1 MRHAATKL
9 RAAALLCALSIAAL
23 AQVHAAITD
32 AVVGEAT
39 LVIGRAHIVTVDG
52 RQLPMERGAVIR
64 VGDTIQTEAGGH
76 VHLRF
81 VDGGRVSVRPS
92 SRLQVENYAYSAQQ
106 PQLSAIK
113 FKLEEGVVRSITGA
127 WGEAARQRFRLNTPL
142 AAIGVKGTDF
152 IVRATVDSTA
162 ATVFTGAITVAPLQ
176 GACVG
181 TLGPCLTGL
190 EKMLSEDMKGQMI
203 ELARFQ
209 AAPSLVSA
217 SDLVGAS
224 PSHATAGASQQRSHK
239 ASVGEAVTLA
249 AVTEKPLLS
258 ETRTADVVHTL
269 GTETGQPSTLSW
281 ARYPWAQQLAGDNF
295 SQRFETAMLQ
305 GYERLGGNGAYALL
319 RQVGDTTT
327 TTVINVPAAGLASF
341 QLTASAATVVLDEGR
356 LLESARIDHGTLNI
370 DFGRSTFDT
379 QLLVTGPWLGADTVH
394 AAGRISNTG
403 VMQATAGNAN
413 LQGGISTHGREAGF
427 AFQKGVP
434 AGVLQGITLWGR

>member
-39 LVIGRAHIVTVDG
+39 LVIGRAHIVTTDG
-52 RQLPMERGAVIR
+52 RQLPVERGAVIR

-81 VDGGRVSVRPS
+81 VDGGRISVRPS

-152 IVRATVDSTA
+152 IVRATADSTA

-176 GACVG
+176 GACAS

-209 AAPSLVSA
+209 AAPSLVPAAELMGHS
-217 SDLVGAS
+217 L
-224 PSHATAGASQQRSHK
+224 PHATATASQHLHK
-239 ASVGEAVTLA
+239 APAGETTALA

-258 ETRTADVVHTL
+258 EIRVANVVHTL
-269 GTETGQPSTLSW
+269 GSEAGQQPTLSW
-281 ARYPWAQQLAGDNF
+281 ARYPWAHRLSGDGF
-295 SQRFETAMLQ
+295 SQQFETAMLQ

-319 RQVGDTTT
+319 RQAGD
-327 TTVINVPAAGLASF
+327 PAATIHVPGAGMASF
-341 QLTASAATVVLDEGR
+341 QLAASAVSVVRDEGR
-356 LLESARIDHGTLNI
+356 LFEPATIGRGILNI

-379 QLLVTGPWLGADTVH
+379 QLLVTGPWLGSDTVH
-394 AAGRISNTG
+394 AAGRISSAG
-403 VMQATAGNAN
+403 IMQTTSGNAS
-413 LQGGISTHGREAGF
+413 LQGGISTLGREAGY
-427 AFQKGVP
+427 AFQKSVP

>member
-176 GACVG
+176 GACIS

-190 EKMLSEDMKGQMI
+190 EKMLSEDMRGQMI

-209 AAPSLVSA
+209 TAPSLVPA
-217 SDLVGAS
+217 SELTGS
-224 PSHATAGASQQRSHK
+224 FLPHATAAASQRPHK
-239 ASVGEAVTLA
+239 APAGETTVLA

-258 ETRTADVVHTL
+258 ETRVASVVHTL
-269 GTETGQPSTLSW
+269 GSEAGGQPATLSW
-281 ARYPWAQQLAGDNF
+281 ARYPWAHQLAGDNF

-319 RQVGDTTT
+319 RQVGDPAAAA
-327 TTVINVPAAGLASF
+327 INVPAAGLASF
-341 QLTASAATVVLDEGR
+341 QLAASAATVVRDEGR

-394 AAGRISNTG
+394 AAGRISNAG